1 MFNGET
7 VLLIQLALVV
17 ITLVQVLKWFKK
29 WLQLYNVM
37 NKIPGPK
44 AYPIVGTMYSFI
56 GKKSEEIFYIIDK
69 RTRDYPDIH
78 RIWNGLVPEVRI
90 NKAEYVEKLLSSS
103 RNIEKSRTYKFIL
116 GWLGQGLLTSK
127 DDRWF
132 QHRRL
137 ITPTFHFNI
146 LDGFCEVFAE
156 HGALLVKQLAAAR
169 AGSGKQPIN
178 VYPFMTRA
186 ALDIICET
194 AMGVKVHAQTSGMD
208 NPYVV
213 AVYDLS
219 GLIQYRLLRP
229 WLHPDFIWNRTRAGQ
244 QYHKAL
250 AEVHGYAHKVIR
262 ERRQELN
269 QRRAEGNQGEARE
282 DGRKRRLAFLDM
294 LLESNEQSNLLSD
307 NDVREE
313 VDTFMFEGHDTTTS
327 GMCWALFLLALHPD
341 VQRQVQQEID
351 SIFGESDRAPTMRD
365 LNEMKLLERC
375 LKETLRLY
383 PSVSFFGRT
392 LSEDIALGDYHIP
405 AGTIVGVHAYHVHR
419 DERFFPDAE
428 KFDPDRFLPERT
440 ENRHPYAYIPFSAGP
455 RNCIG
460 QKFALLEEKSVVS
473 SILRH
478 FTVRS
483 AKTREEQLIQHEL
496 ITRPKDG
503 IWLYFEPREARP
515 DSVGVRSG
523 Y

>member
-1 MFNGET
+1 MLTGET
-7 VLLIQLALVV
+7 VLLVQIALVV
-17 ITLVQVLKWFKK
+17 IALVPLAKWIKK
-29 WLQLYNVM
+29 RLNLHDVI

-44 AYPIVGTMYSFI
+44 AYPIIGTMYTFV

-69 RTRDYPDIH
+69 RTRDYPEIH
-78 RIWNGLVPEVRI
+78 RIWNGFVPEVRI

-103 RNIEKSRTYKFIL
+103 RNIEKSMTYKFTRD
-116 GWLGQGLLTSK
+116 WLGQGLLTSK

-156 HGALLVKQLAAAR
+156 HGALLVEKLAAAR
-169 AGSGKQPIN
+169 AATSASQPIN
-178 VYPFMTRA
+178 VYPFMTKA

-194 AMGVKVHAQTSGMD
+194 AMGVKVNAQTSGMD
-208 NPYVV
+208 NPYVA

-219 GLIQYRLLRP
+219 SLIQYRLLRP
-229 WLHPDFIWNRTRAGQ
+229 WLHTDFVWNRTAEGKR
-244 QYHKAL
+244 YHEVL
-250 AEVHGYAHKVIR
+250 AIVHGYAHKVIR
-262 ERRQELN
+262 ERREERKQL
-269 QRRAEGNQGEARE
+269 RTQGK
-282 DGRKRRLAFLDM
+282 DGMAQDGERKRRLAFLDM
-294 LLESNEQSNLLSD
+294 LLESNEQNNLLTD

-313 VDTFMFEGHDTTTS
+313 VDTFMFEGHDTTTA

-341 VQRQVQQEID
+341 IQHQVHQEID
-351 SIFGESDRAPTMRD
+351 SIFGGSDRAPTMRD

-392 LSEDIALGDYHIP
+392 LSEDIQFGHYHVP
-405 AGTIVGVHAYHVHR
+405 AGTVVGVHAYHVHR

-473 SILRH
+473 SILRR

-483 AKTREEQLIQHEL
+483 AKTRKEQLIQHEL

-503 IWLYFEPREARP
+503 ILLYFEPR
-515 DSVGVRSG
+515 S
-523 Y
+523 

>member
-7 VLLIQLALVV
+7 IVLIQLALVV
-17 ITLVQVLKWFKK
+17 ITLVPFLRWLKKR
-29 WLQLYNVM
+29 LQLQSVM
-37 NKIPGPK
+37 DKIPGPK
-44 AYPIVGTMYSFI
+44 SYPVVGTMHSFI
-56 GKKSEEIFYIIDK
+56 GKKSEEIFYIIDQ
-69 RTRDYPDIH
+69 RTLAYPGIH
-78 RIWNGLVPEVRI
+78 RIWNGFTPEVRI
-90 NKAEYVEKLLSSS
+90 YKAEYVEKLISSS
-103 RNIEKSRTYKFIL
+103 RHIEKSAMYKFL
-116 GWLGQGLLTSK
+116 SAWLGQGLLTSK

-146 LDGFCEVFAE
+146 LEGFCEVFAE
-156 HGALLVKQLAAAR
+156 HGALLVEKLSVQ

-178 VYPFMTRA
+178 VYPFITKA

-194 AMGVKVHAQTSGMD
+194 AMGVKVNAQTSGMD
-208 NPYVV
+208 NPYVA
-213 AVYDLS
+213 AVYELS
-219 GLIQYRLLRP
+219 GLIQYRVVRP
-229 WLHPDFIWNRTRAGQ
+229 WLHSDFIWNRSRAGQ
-244 QYHKAL
+244 QYLKAL
-250 AEVHGYAHKVIR
+250 AEVHGYSSKVIR
-262 ERRQELN
+262 ERRAELK
-269 QRRAEGNQGEARE
+269 QRPANDGKVSEEW
-282 DGRKRRLAFLDM
+282 DSGRKRRLAFLDM
-294 LLESNEQSNLLSD
+294 LLQSNEQSNLLSD
-307 NDVREE
+307 DDVREE
-313 VDTFMFEGHDTTTS
+313 VDTFMFEGHDTTTA
-327 GMCWALFLLALHPD
+327 GMCWALFLLALHPEI
-341 VQRQVQQEID
+341 QHQVQQEID
-351 SIFGESDRAPTMRD
+351 SIFGESNRTPTMRD

-392 LSEDIALGDYHIP
+392 LSEDITLGGYHVP

-428 KFDPDRFLPERT
+428 KFDPDRFLPEHT

-473 SILRH
+473 SILRR

-483 AKTREEQLIQHEL
+483 VKTRAEQLIQHEL

-503 IWLYFEPREARP
+503 ISLYFEPRG
-515 DSVGVRSG
+515 GVNVKQV
-523 Y
+523 